1 MKNFKKVT
9 ALILAAAL
17 PLALAACSSS
27 AKPASASGKYKFG
40 KIQIQAL
47 AGGVCGAPAYIAK
60 EEGFFAKNG
69 LDVTLTAGTFE
80 TQKDG
85 LASGRYPVAN
95 GDFQFFPSVQQ
106 GLDIKVI
113 GGLHTGCIKL
123 VVPPGSSIKSAK
135 DLKGKRIG
143 VDEIGGTPMAITSV
157 VLANA
162 GINPQTGVQW
172 VPFPLDQ
179 LVTEVKKGEIDAFA
193 AWDPYGTLAVQNDGY
208 TVLTDISTDPLFKG
222 KTCCFLYAS
231 EKYIKSDPAMIAA
244 IVKSYQEADDWIQK
258 NSAAAAKIEID
269 KKYISTTDL
278 TLVTNQ
284 LKSYSFVYT
293 TDEAKSDVE
302 YFVGQL
308 DKTGFLNKDTDPTKF
323 ANSVYYDALKGV
335 K

>member
-1 MKNFKKVT
+1 MKTVKRASALVLAA
-9 ALILAAAL
+9 ALILAPSAY
-17 PLALAACSSS
+17 SSS
-27 AKPASASGKYKFG
+27 RAVSSAAKYKFG
-40 KIQIQAL
+40 NIQIQAL

-69 LDVTLTAGTFE
+69 INVTLTSGTFE

-106 GLDIKVI
+106 GLKIRVV

-123 VVPPGSSIKSAK
+123 VVPPNSKIKTAK

-162 GINPQTGVQW
+162 GIDPQNGVTW
-172 VPFPLDQ
+172 KPFPLDQ

-193 AWDPYGTLAVQNDGY
+193 AWDPFGTLAVQNNGY
-208 TVLTDISTDPLFKG
+208 KVLTDISTSPLFKG
-222 KTCCFLYAS
+222 RTCCFLYAS
-231 EKYIKSDPAMIAA
+231 QKYIDSNPALIKA
-244 IVKSYQEADDWIQK
+244 IVKSYREADAWIQK
-258 NSAAAAKIEID
+258 NPAKAAAIEIN
-269 KKYISTTDL
+269 KKYIATADL
-278 TLVTNQ
+278 KLVTNQ
-284 LKSYSFVYT
+284 LKSYSFVFT
-293 TDEAKSDVE
+293 TDKAKDDVR
-302 YFVGQL
+302 YFVKQL
-308 DKTGFLNKDTDPTKF
+308 DKTGFLNKNTDPIKF
-323 ANSVYYDALKGV
+323 ANSVYYDALKA

>member
-1 MKNFKKVT
+1 MKKFKQLT
-9 ALILAAAL
+9 ALVLTVAI
-17 PLALAACSSS
+17 PLTLAACSSTKQAS
-27 AKPASASGKYKFG
+27 TTSTGAKHWN
-40 KIQIQAL
+40 IQIQAL
-47 AGGVCGAPAYIAK
+47 GGGVCGAPAYIAK
-60 EEGFFAKNG
+60 EKGFFAQNG
-69 LDVTLTAGTFE
+69 IDVTLTSGTFE

-85 LASGRYPVAN
+85 LASGKYVVAN

-123 VVPPGSSIKSAK
+123 VVPPNSSIKTAA

-157 VLANA
+157 VLVNT
-162 GINPQTGVQW
+162 GIDPQNGVTW
-172 VPFPLDQ
+172 KPFPLDQ
-179 LVTEVKKGEIDAFA
+179 LVTEVNKGEIDAFA
-193 AWDPYGTLAVQNDGY
+193 AWDPYGTLAVQNNGY
-208 TVLTDISTDPLFKG
+208 KVLTDIATDPLFAG

-231 EKYIKSDPAMIAA
+231 EKYIKSDPALIAA

-258 NSAAAAKIEID
+258 NQAEAAQIEIN
-269 KKYISTTDL
+269 KKYISTDDL
-278 TLVTNQ
+278 NLVTSQ

-293 TDEAKSDVE
+293 TDKAKNDVK

-308 DKTGFLNKDTDPTKF
+308 DKTGFLNKGTDPTKF
-323 ANSVYYDALKGV
+323 ANNVYYDALKGA